1 VKVLFLVAGLVLAAQ
16 VAPAESP
23 FVLSLEQPRGVYV
36 LGERVP
42 VVARAQA
49 TAETSVQVSGPPF
62 SAWAED
68 SSGLVV
74 WRWVPPQ
81 RPGGWRKATVRLRQ
95 GGALGFA
102 ASWTPPRP
110 GRYTVL
116 VEFRPAGLRAKSVIL
131 VREKSRGVFAVGPG
145 QGSPWVVWLFSGI
158 AGLFLGSFAGV
169 VGHRLLRGE
178 QFVWGRSRCDS
189 CGKVIPAAE
198 NIPVL
203 SWFLLKGKCS
213 ACGARIPPVYPAVE
227 LLCGVFMGLAGALF
241 GPSVALVASAVLCVV
256 LAAATVA
263 DLQAMVI
270 PDQLT
275 LGGVA
280 AALVIWGVAT
290 RDISAV
296 VTGPVLAGLG
306 FGGLLLVAALLRPDG
321 MGGGDV
327 KLAAAAG
334 AFLGFPA
341 TAVAAFLSV
350 VMGGLYAL
358 FLLARGRDRRS
369 VFPFGPFIAAGT
381 AVAALFGEVVWAWY
395 TGMR

>member
-1 VKVLFLVAGLVLAAQ
+1 
-16 VAPAESP
+16 
-23 FVLSLEQPRGVYV
+23 
-36 LGERVP
+36 
-42 VVARAQA
+42 
-49 TAETSVQVSGPPF
+49 
-62 SAWAED
+62 
-68 SSGLVV
+68 
-74 WRWVPPQ
+74 
-81 RPGGWRKATVRLRQ
+81 
-95 GGALGFA
+95 
-102 ASWTPPRP
+102 
-110 GRYTVL
+110 
-116 VEFRPAGLRAKSVIL
+116 
-131 VREKSRGVFAVGPG
+131 
-145 QGSPWVVWLFSGI
+145 
-158 AGLFLGSFAGV
+158 
-169 VGHRLLRGE
+169 
-178 QFVWGRSRCDS
+178 
-189 CGKVIPAAE
+189 
-198 NIPVL
+198 
-203 SWFLLKGKCS
+203 
-213 ACGARIPPVYPAVE
+213 
-227 LLCGVFMGLAGALF
+227 
-241 GPSVALVASAVLCVV
+241 VALVASAVLCVV

-306 FGGLLLVAALLRPDG
+306 FGGLLLVAAVLRPDG